1 MNKELKVPKELQ
13 ELLLE
18 SRSAMACRD
27 YCVLLPFGMKKAIKF
42 GKIGEKKRV
51 EFWVKLEEL
60 YPEISKNVWVY
71 DYTTKTVSKEKT
83 NAKI

>member
-1 MNKELKVPKELQ
+1 
-13 ELLLE
+13 
-18 SRSAMACRD
+18 MACRD

-51 EFWVKLEEL
+51 EFWAKLEEL
-60 YPEISKNVWVY
+60 YPEVSKNVWAY
-71 DYTTKTVSKEKT
+71 DYTTKTIAKESS

>member
-51 EFWVKLEEL
+51 EFWAKLEEL
-60 YPEISKNVWVY
+60 YPEIPESDWVY
-71 DYTTKTVSKEKT
+71 DYKTKTISKEDS
-83 NAKI
+83 NAEI